1 MDTVVVIGNPKLGS
15 RTRKAAE
22 MLATRLT
29 GEPASAVIEVAE
41 LGPGL
46 LSWGDPGVGTAKETV
61 KSASLLIVASPT
73 YKAAYTGLLKLFL
86 DQFSAG
92 ELIGVTAIPLMLGAA
107 PHHALAPELLLRP
120 VLTEIG
126 CSCPLPGLYL
136 LDSQYSDSPELSTWL
151 RRAQTVLSSA
161 VGGAP

>member
-1 MDTVVVIGNPKLGS
+1 MGTVIVVGNPKLGS
-15 RTRKAAE
+15 RTRQAAE
-22 MLATRLT
+22 LLAARLT
-29 GEPASAVIEVAE
+29 GAPASAVIEVAD

-46 LSWGDPGVGTAKETV
+46 LTWGDPMVAAAKETV
-61 KSASLLIVASPT
+61 KLASLLIVASPT

-86 DQFSAG
+86 DQFGAG

-107 PHHALAPELLLRP
+107 PQHALVPELLLRP

-151 RRAQTVLSSA
+151 LRAQAVLPALS
-161 VGGAP
+161 GTP